1 MNLVFTTEDLPAAKR
16 HRAWQEALCALYVR
30 VDTRCDAVDDYQGF
44 VKESSFGSVTI
55 TDCLI
60 APQCIQRRPSHLTRI
75 DKDCFY
81 VALTQKGHQV
91 VEQRGQ
97 RLAYGP
103 GTATLFSA
111 SDPYTLR
118 NHEPHRAFYLEI
130 PRAALA
136 QRREPSEP
144 MVTASIG
151 TTYGMGR
158 IVANLC
164 ASMVLEADTLS
175 ERTRGRLGDRLID
188 MLALAL
194 DCPPGGDVPAG
205 EASLRSERLRQVM
218 QFIDANIGN
227 PLLNPERVAL
237 AHQMSVRSLHYL
249 FKGTGSSVSEFI
261 WERRLERCRDALQMP
276 AQRGATVTE
285 IALAAGFSSMS
296 HFNSAF
302 KRRYGVT
309 PSGAREAAT

>member
-1 MNLVFTTEDLPAAKR
+1 MNLVFTTDDLPAARR

-30 VDTRCDAVDDYQGF
+30 VDSRCDAVDDYQGF
-44 VKESSFGSVTI
+44 VKESAFGAVTI

-60 APQCIQRRPSHLTRI
+60 APQRIDRRQSHLARV

-81 VALTQKGHQV
+81 VALTQKGHQA

-111 SDPYTLR
+111 SEPYVLR
-118 NHEPHRAFYLEI
+118 NAEPHRAFYLEI

-136 QRREPSEP
+136 QRWQRSEP

-151 TTYGMGR
+151 TQYGMGR

-175 ERTRGRLGDRLID
+175 QRTRARLGERLVD
-188 MLALAL
+188 LLALAL
-194 DCPPGGDVPAG
+194 DCAPGDVPG
-205 EASLRSERLRQVM
+205 DEATLRSERLRQVK
-218 QFIDANIGN
+218 QFINAHIGN
-227 PLLNPERVAL
+227 PLLNPERVAA
-237 AHQMSVRSLHYL
+237 AHRTSVRALHYL
-249 FKGTGSSVSEFI
+249 FKGSGMSVSGFI
-261 WERRLERCRDALQMP
+261 WERRLERCREALQMP
-276 AQRGATVTE
+276 SQRGRTVTE

-302 KRRYGVT
+302 KRRYGMT
-309 PSGAREAAT
+309 PSGARDAAC